1 MKLAAQRIEDF
12 LRKPDAGVIAV
23 LVFGPDQG
31 LVRERADRL
40 VITVAGDCADPFRV
54 AEVPADILREDP
66 VRLADE
72 AASLPFSGGKR
83 VVRIRDGKEALTAA
97 VRNLL
102 AVGGGN
108 GLVVI
113 EAGELGPRSPLRQ
126 VFEAESRAAA
136 LPCYADEGST
146 LRRVIEDEL
155 TARGLGIAPE
165 AMDLLASH
173 LGADRGVTRSEL
185 EKLALYKQQGRIDV
199 DDVLA
204 VVADAGAVSLDTI
217 AYAAC
222 GGDFS
227 ALDRALAT
235 AYAEGVSPIP
245 LLRAVARHL
254 QRLAE
259 ALAGAARGSTADQ
272 AMAALKPAVFYRL
285 RPAFRAQMNL
295 WDAPR
300 LGTGLMLLA
309 EAELE
314 CKQTGAPQQLLCQ
327 RALFRLAQLPRSA
340 RS

>member
-1 MKLAAQRIEDF
+1 M
-12 LRKPDAGVIAV
+12 V
-23 LVFGPDQG
+23 
-31 LVRERADRL
+31 
-40 VITVAGDCADPFRV
+40 TVAGDTADPFRV
-54 AEVPADILREDP
+54 ADLPADALREDP

-72 AASLPFSGGKR
+72 AAALPFSGGKR

-113 EAGELGPRSPLRQ
+113 EAGDLGPRSPLRQ
-126 VFEAESRAAA
+126 LFEGERRAAA
-136 LPCYADEGST
+136 LPCYADEGGT

-165 AMDLLASH
+165 AMDILASH

-204 VVADAGAVSLDTI
+204 VVAEAGTVSLDTI

-227 ALDRALAT
+227 VLDHALAT
-235 AYAEGVSPIP
+235 ASAEGVSPIP
-245 LLRAVARHL
+245 LLRGVARHL

-259 ALAGAARGSTADQ
+259 ALAGVAKGSTADQ

-285 RPAFRAQMNL
+285 RSAFRAQMNL
-295 WDAPR
+295 WDASR
-300 LGTGLMLLA
+300 LGAGLMLLA
-309 EAELE
+309 QTELE

-327 RALFRLAQLPRSA
+327 RALVRLAAIASSAAGRS
-340 RS
+340 